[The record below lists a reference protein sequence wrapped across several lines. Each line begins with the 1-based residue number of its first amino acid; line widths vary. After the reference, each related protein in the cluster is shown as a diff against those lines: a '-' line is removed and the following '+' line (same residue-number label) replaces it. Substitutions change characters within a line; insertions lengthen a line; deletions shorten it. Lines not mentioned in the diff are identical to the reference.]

1 MLSPLRCSVRA
12 LRQDAG
18 WSQTRLGEL
27 VGLTR
32 QSLSAIE
39 NGDAV
44 PSTEVALRLARVF
57 GVPVESL
64 FRLEDARR
72 PIELVDHSGIGEP
85 LPRRVRVAT
94 LGGRRVAYGLDL
106 SSTSSTPPADG
117 FGEPDES
124 GRIRLS
130 AFADRPPSPDLVV
143 AGCDPAF
150 GLVRERLQREHGLEV
165 LWLRTGS
172 RAALE
177 ALARGVVH
185 AAGLHLEDPESGAY
199 NGPWVERLVPFPAT
213 RFGFAIWQQ
222 SLLLARGNPLG
233 VHGLADLARPDLRFV
248 NREPGSGSRALVAR
262 ALARCGVDEGAIPG
276 YLDTS
281 ADGHETVA
289 RAIAS
294 GAAHAGV
301 AIHAVGH
308 ALDLAM
314 IPLAEEPYE
323 LVVPN
328 HFLELPA
335 VEALLGMLRRPA
347 IQEQVEALTGYDAS
361 AMGRAV

>member
-1 MLSPLRCSVRA
+1 MRSPLRSSVRA
-12 LRQDAG
+12 LRQSAG
-18 WSQTRLGEL
+18 WSQIQLGEL

-32 QSLSAIE
+32 QSIAAIE

-44 PSTEVALRLARVF
+44 PSTEVALRLARAF
-57 GVPVESL
+57 GVSVESL
-64 FRLEDARR
+64 FRLDDEPRGT
-72 PIELVDHSGIGEP
+72 ELVEASGIGAR
-85 LPRRVRVAT
+85 LPGRVRVAAV
-94 LGGRRVAYGLDL
+94 GARRVAYGLGLAD
-106 SSTSSTPPADG
+106 TSGSPPADG
-117 FGEPDES
+117 IGA
-124 GRIRLS
+124 LS
-130 AFADRPPSPDLVV
+130 NDGQVVLNPFRDRPPSPDLVV

-185 AAGLHLEDPESGAY
+185 VAGMHLEDPDSGGY
-199 NGPWVERLVPFPAT
+199 NGPWVQRLVPFPAT
-213 RFGFAIWQQ
+213 RFGFATWQQ
-222 SLLLARGNPLG
+222 SLLLGHGNPLG
-233 VHGLADLARPDLRFV
+233 IQALTDLARPEVRFL
-248 NREPGSGSRALVAR
+248 NREPGSGSRALIER
-262 ALARCGVDEGAIPG
+262 ALAGSGLEGADIPG

-308 ALDLAM
+308 ALGLPAL
-314 IPLAEEPYE
+314 PLAEEPYE
-323 LVVPN
+323 LVVPD

-335 VEALLGMLRRPA
+335 VHVLLGELRRPA
-347 IQEQVEALTGYDAS
+347 IREQVEALTGYDAS
-361 AMGRAV
+361 DMGRVV